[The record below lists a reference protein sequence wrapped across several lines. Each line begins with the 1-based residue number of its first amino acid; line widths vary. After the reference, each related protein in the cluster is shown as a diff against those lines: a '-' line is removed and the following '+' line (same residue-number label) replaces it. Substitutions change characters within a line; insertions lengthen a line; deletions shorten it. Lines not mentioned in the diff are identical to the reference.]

1 MSRFFMV
8 HCVQFATFSQTVIIT
23 SVNKAKHHIAC
34 HRNFIKYGV
43 NGIWDKDSL
52 FTDGPY

>member
-1 MSRFFMV
+1 MV